1 MMYKVK
7 EVSNIVGVSVRTLH
21 HYDRIGLLEP
31 ETTTPAGYRLYTD
44 QNLERLQ
51 QILFFKEMDFSLQEI
66 KEILDRAD
74 FDRKE
79 ALKTHKEVLLKKK
92 KRIEKMI
99 KTVNKTLESIEG
111 GIKMENKEMFNGFD
125 MKKIEEH
132 QAKYAEEAKQK
143 YGESY
148 EKTIQK
154 TKNYTKEDWKNIT
167 EEANHIYSTIAS
179 RMEFG
184 PEDEQAQKAIHEWRQ
199 HITKYY
205 YECTIDTFRGL
216 GDMYVADVRFTNNID
231 KHKEGLAEFMKQVM
245 HIYCD
250 KQQKD

>member
-1 MMYKVK
+1 MYKVK
-7 EVSNIVGVSVRTLH
+7 EVSSIVGVSVRTLH

-31 ETTTPAGYRLYTD
+31 ETTTPARYRLYTD

-74 FDRKE
+74 FDRKK

-92 KRIEKMI
+92 NRIEEMI

-125 MKKIEEH
+125 MKEIEEH
-132 QAKYAEEAKQK
+132 QVKYADEAKQN
-143 YGESY
+143 YGETY
-148 EKTIQK
+148 KKTAEK

-167 EEANHIYSTIAS
+167 EEANGIYKKLAS
-179 RMEFG
+179 RMEFA
-184 PEDEQAQKAIHEWRQ
+184 PEDEQTQDTIHEWRQ

-205 YECTIDTFRGL
+205 YECTVDIFRGL
-216 GDMYVADVRFTNNID
+216 GDMYVSDERFTKNID
-231 KHKEGLAEFMKQVM
+231 KHKQGLAEFMKQAMFV
-245 HIYCD
+245 YCD
-250 KQQKD
+250 NQTN

>member
-1 MMYKVK
+1 MYKVK
-7 EVSNIVGVSVRTLH
+7 EVSSIVGVSVRTLH

-31 ETTTPAGYRLYTD
+31 ETTTPSGYRLYTD

-66 KEILDRAD
+66 KEILDRPD
-74 FDRKE
+74 FDRKK

-92 KRIEKMI
+92 NRIEKMI
-99 KTVNKTLESIEG
+99 KTVNKTLASIEG

-125 MKKIEEH
+125 MKEIEEH

-167 EEANHIYSTIAS
+167 EEANGIYNKLAS

-205 YECTIDTFRGL
+205 YECTIDVFRGL

-231 KHKEGLAEFMKQVM
+231 KNKDGLAEFMKQAM
-245 HIYCD
+245 HVYCD
-250 KQQKD
+250 KHTD